1 MIMKKSYMGHFTS
14 TPNPQIFASQVVSP
28 MNIKGEEKD
37 QSVCVY
43 LRSFTLLAKDVLH
56 HFSQNAAICRQHK
69 NNLNAIFF
77 LKLYRTHF
85 VFLCHKDATDLK
97 KNKKQLEENPK
108 NTTKKNK
115 I

>member
-1 MIMKKSYMGHFTS
+1 MF
-14 TPNPQIFASQVVSP
+14 
-28 MNIKGEEKD
+28 
-37 QSVCVY
+37 VY
-43 LRSFTLLAKDVLH
+43 IYAVLHCWRQDVLH
-56 HFSQNAAICRQHK
+56 HFSQNATICRQHK
-69 NNLNAIFF
+69 NNLNSIFF

-108 NTTKKNK
+108 NTNKKNENIKTNKK